1 MSMKYT
7 ADSVIKIYSMREEIR
22 ESGSINM
29 LDLVLDAEMYLKK
42 AGLSSKQM
50 STLQLYCEGYTMRE
64 IAERQGV
71 TTKAV
76 SKQLAT
82 IKKSIQKVIDKPLNN
97 NVN

>member
-7 ADSVIKIYSMREEIR
+7 VETVIKIYSMREEIR
-22 ESGSINM
+22 ESGNINM
-29 LDLVLDAEMYLKK
+29 LELVLDAERYLKK

-50 STLQLYCEGYTMRE
+50 STLQLYCDGYTMRE
-64 IAERQGV
+64 IAEKQGV

-82 IKKSIQKVIDKPLNN
+82 IKKSIQKVIDKP
-97 NVN
+97 

>member
-7 ADSVIKIYSMREEIR
+7 TEAVIKIYSMREEIR
-22 ESGSINM
+22 ESGNINM
-29 LDLVLDAEMYLKK
+29 LDLVLDAERYLKK

-50 STLQLYCEGYTMRE
+50 STLQLYCDGYTMRE
-64 IAERQGV
+64 IAEKHGV

-82 IKKSIQKVIDKPLNN
+82 IKKSIQKVIDKP
-97 NVN
+97 